1 MNRDDTSKAAL
12 YLGLVFAA
20 GALVGFAANDFYRTR
35 TAEARVPQARTA
47 SEYYSKLV
55 QELDERLNLDDD
67 QVSEILLVL
76 DEVGDRFFEVRDAME
91 PEFEAIRRERAQRIM
106 AMLSPAQQRE
116 YEKMLEERR
125 IKQEEERRRYRNN

>member
-1 MNRDDTSKAAL
+1 MSRQDTNKAAL
-12 YLGLVFAA
+12 YLALVFGA

-35 TAEARVPQARTA
+35 TAEAVESEARTA
-47 SEYYSKLV
+47 SEYYNNLV

-76 DEVGDRFFEVRDAME
+76 DEVGERFFEVRDAME

-106 AMLSPAQQRE
+106 AMLSAAQQRE

-125 IKQEEERRRYRNN
+125 VKQEEQRRRFRNN

>member
-1 MNRDDTSKAAL
+1 MSRQDTNKAAL
-12 YLGLVFAA
+12 YLGLVFGA
-20 GALVGFAANDFYRTR
+20 GALVGFAANDFYRAR
-35 TAEARVPQARTA
+35 TAEAVESEARTA
-47 SEYYSKLV
+47 SQYYNNLV

-76 DEVGDRFFEVRDAME
+76 DEVGERFFEVRDAME

-106 AMLSPAQQRE
+106 AMLSAAQQRE

-125 IKQEEERRRYRNN
+125 VKQEEQRRQYRNN